1 MGFPIWRLSHPRL
14 FNTRPSVEITE
25 ETSSTV
31 DGLEDGPKWPGARK
45 KLKKQSHY
53 IEDSQGVFANHL
65 EAVDYQHNV
74 DKPVAKSA

>member
-1 MGFPIWRLSHPRL
+1 MGFSIWRLSHPSL
-14 FNTRPSVEITE
+14 FSAQPSVEITE
-25 ETSSTV
+25 ETSSTA
-31 DGLEDGPKWPGARK
+31 DSLEDGPKWPRARK

-65 EAVDYQHNV
+65 EAGNYQHNV